1 MHEKKKRK
9 QHITRA
15 DVILLLLCLLAA
27 AVFAAGYAAGR
38 REGGTLRITCNGEV
52 IDQSSLRKLEKGEK
66 ENAVSEKVRYCLL
79 VYTQEDVSCVW
90 YEVKPDLASA
100 VPEGHS
106 YNLLTVSASVVSM
119 EAADCSDQI
128 CVHHIP
134 ITSGGESIICL
145 PHKLVVEILG
155 GTETETL
162 DGMVK
167 AESVSKTVWDEGRHS
182 HETDS

>member
-1 MHEKKKRK
+1 MHEKTERK

-38 REGGTLRITCNGEV
+38 REGGTLRITCDGEV
-52 IDQSSLRKLEKGEK
+52 IDQSSLRKLERSEK
-66 ENAVSEKVRYCLL
+66 ENALSEKVRYCLL
-79 VYTQEDVSCVW
+79 LYTDENVSCAW
-90 YEVKPDLASA
+90 YEVRPDLTSA
-100 VPEGHS
+100 VSEGSS
-106 YNLLTVSASVVSM
+106 YNLLIVSASGVSM
-119 EAADCSDQI
+119 EAADCPDQI

-134 ITSGGESIICL
+134 ITGGGESIICL

-167 AESVSKTVWDEGRHS
+167 AESVSKNVWKEGRLV
-182 HETDS
+182 HETDG